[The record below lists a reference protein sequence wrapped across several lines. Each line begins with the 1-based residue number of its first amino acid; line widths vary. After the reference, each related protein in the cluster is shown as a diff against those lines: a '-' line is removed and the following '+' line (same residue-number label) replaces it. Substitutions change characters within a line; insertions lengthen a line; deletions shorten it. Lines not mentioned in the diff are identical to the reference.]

1 LEVMLTAMLPVIA
14 FALGANGGAE
24 ERVTTPHAAQA
35 RLAEALADADAVD
48 WVRADDHTFTFAI
61 TAKGEAHLL
70 VATTS
75 GQRIISLAIR
85 DAGRAPS
92 EADGLSWLVGEMHD
106 VAAVT
111 RLWVRDGRVML
122 ATGDG
127 RRYAM
132 LPGHGTNAAVE
143 ARWAAEW
150 DNA

>member
-1 LEVMLTAMLPVIA
+1 MLPAIA
-14 FALGANGGAE
+14 FALGAGGGVAE

-61 TAKGEAHLL
+61 DYKGDAVHL

-75 GQRIISLAIR
+75 GHEIVSLAIR
-85 DAGRAPS
+85 NAGRATR
-92 EADGLSWLVGEMHD
+92 ELDGLSWLTGEMHD
-106 VAAVT
+106 VASIT

-122 ATGDG
+122 ATRDG
-127 RRYAM
+127 RRYVM